1 MLKQIFITATLILSL
16 GILTSAQSQKK
27 DNNNVAK
34 SEVKFLDDIT
44 VEVAPTQ
51 TSASGPKA
59 VFAEPLFVTKKPVG
73 TLTSVSIESANKI
86 QFKYS
91 LLMDMEVE
99 EIKNIGLFTAIDEW
113 FGTRYKLGGSTKNG
127 IDCSAL
133 MQTLFSSFYGS
144 ALPRTAKEQYY
155 FTRRISRAEL
165 KEGDL
170 VFFNTIGGISHV
182 GMYLQNNK
190 FLHASANGVAISD
203 LYDGYYSKKFIGAG
217 RIETAQQVANLNP

>member
-1 MLKQIFITATLILSL
+1 MLKQIFITTTLILSL
-16 GILTSAQSQKK
+16 GILTSAQTQKK
-27 DNNNVAK
+27 ENNNVAK
-34 SEVKFLDDIT
+34 SEVQFLDDIT
-44 VEVAPTQ
+44 VEVAPIQ

-59 VFAEPLFVTKKPVG
+59 VFAEPLFVTKKPAA
-73 TLTSVSIESANKI
+73 TLTAVSIESANKL

-113 FGTRYKLGGSTKNG
+113 FGTKYKLGGSTKNG

-133 MQTLFSSFYGS
+133 MQTLFSTFYGQS
-144 ALPRTAKEQYY
+144 LPRTAREQYY

-190 FLHASANGVAISD
+190 FLHASAGGVTISD

-217 RIETAQQVANLNP
+217 RIENAQQVAN